1 MRIGEDHIR
10 QELEKTLDAL
20 EIRGA
25 SKEKLMEYLDPDKPG
40 DESLLEG
47 LEQVDFGRRADQQR
61 SRLPIWAGRLPLL
74 AQLEEVSGC
83 QAAAALMTRFKRSRP
98 QMCGRLI
105 RALYAVG
112 GPSMI
117 FALQETI
124 GDDGKG
130 GADSISALLGP
141 EAEAALLA
149 EAYFRQGKNTCLRD
163 LIQLG
168 EKNPALLLS
177 ARNQWRGQR
186 TDAQAALAAVYLYAA
201 GEKKRGFFQ
210 KLLGGEDRESGQ
222 MKEILNSSIRHA
234 LEEITAKSC
243 TPDQKQEL
251 ERYLE
256 NGNADEPLSKF
267 LEAALFSRQSFH
279 YPALRAAVC
288 ALLAREYTPAGERFL
303 TLCLHFAPWS
313 VLAGAWW
320 SLPRKR
326 MEEQV
331 PWLAAHLSV
340 EKLLLTNPR
349 PWLGKTGK
357 SRT

>member
-1 MRIGEDHIR
+1 M
-10 QELEKTLDAL
+10 
-20 EIRGA
+20 
-25 SKEKLMEYLDPDKPG
+25 
-40 DESLLEG
+40 
-47 LEQVDFGRRADQQR
+47 
-61 SRLPIWAGRLPLL
+61 AGRAGQLPLSVQV
-74 AQLEEVSGC
+74 AGWVSGG
-83 QAAAALMTRFKRSRP
+83 QAAVPLMTRFKRSRP

-256 NGNADEPLSKF
+256 NGNADEALSKF

-288 ALLAREYTPAGERFL
+288 ALLAREYTPVGERFL
-303 TLCLHFAPWS
+303 VLCLHLAPWS

-331 PWLAAHLSV
+331 PWLAPIFPLRSSSLPNRRA
-340 EKLLLTNPR
+340 
-349 PWLGKTGK
+349 LGMETRCGCRW
-357 SRT
+357 SGS